1 MNYPIV
7 IHKDKKSDYGVTV
20 PDLPGCFSAGETIE
34 EAIENAKE
42 AILCHLEGLQIDNE
56 DIPLP
61 NSIEKHQNNNDYTN
75 GTWVLIKI
83 DMTEFQG
90 RAKRVNVTI
99 PEKLLYKIDSYAKK
113 EGDTRSGLLV
123 TAVMEYISKH

>member
-7 IHKDKKSDYGVTV
+7 IHQDKCSDYGVTV
-20 PDLPGCFSAGETIE
+20 PDLPGCFSAGGTIE
-34 EAIENAKE
+34 EAIDNAKE

-61 NSIEKHQNNNDYTN
+61 NGIEIHQNNNDYTN

-83 DMTEFQG
+83 DVTEFQG

-99 PEKLLYKIDSYAKK
+99 PEKLLYKIDSYAEK

-123 TAVMEYISKH
+123 TAAMEYISKH

>member
-7 IHKDKKSDYGVTV
+7 IHKDKNSDYGVTV

-34 EAIENAKE
+34 EAIDNAKE

-61 NSIEKHQNNNDYTN
+61 NSVETHQNNNDYTK

-90 RAKRVNVTI
+90 KAKRVNVTI
-99 PEKLLYKIDSYAKK
+99 PEKLLYKIDSYAEK

-123 TAVMEYISKH
+123 TAAMEYISKH

>member
-1 MNYPIV
+1 M
-7 IHKDKKSDYGVTV
+7 
-20 PDLPGCFSAGETIE
+20 
-34 EAIENAKE
+34 
-42 AILCHLEGLQIDNE
+42 QIDNE

-61 NSIEKHQNNNDYTN
+61 NGIEIHQNNNDYTN

-83 DMTEFQG
+83 DVTEFQG

-99 PEKLLYKIDSYAKK
+99 PEKLLYKIDSYAEK

-123 TAVMEYISKH
+123 TAAMEYISKH